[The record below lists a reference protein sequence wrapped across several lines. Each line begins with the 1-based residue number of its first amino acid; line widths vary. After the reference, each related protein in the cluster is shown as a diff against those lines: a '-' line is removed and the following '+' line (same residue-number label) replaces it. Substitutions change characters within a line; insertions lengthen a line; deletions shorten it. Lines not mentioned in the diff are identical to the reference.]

1 MGTPRGTTHD
11 LAAVNELTDEIIL
24 EELHIRYSQDI
35 IYTYI
40 GDILVSINP
49 YKTLNIY
56 GDEIGSRYVDMDAVK
71 QLRPHIYALSTRAYL
86 TLQRSH
92 INQCFLVSGESGAG
106 KTECTKMLV
115 AQIVRMSQIH
125 AGNTEHS
132 DLEEKLLEVNP
143 LLEAFGNAQTVI
155 NDNSSR
161 FGKLIEIIFSP
172 NGKIVGGQ
180 VTEHMLEKSRVVR
193 HGVGE
198 KNFHIFYCMFAGLSQ
213 PERKRY
219 FLDHPDKY
227 RIVSPGLGFSVFSSK
242 VEYDRYTDSFQNLQR
257 ILPVIGF
264 TSQDIDIMFAVVS
277 AVLHLCNIELVEEPE
292 SGQVVILNEEEVD
305 FASILLSVQSED
317 LVQVLLANINWIRGE
332 RVVSLKSVHQAV
344 DGRDALAKALYSRL
358 FSWVVQQVNFSLH
371 VAVELENRPQLTS
384 KVGIL
389 DMAGF
394 ENFPENSFEQLC
406 INIANEQLQHF
417 FNEHIFNMELQE
429 CQAEGIKQPK
439 IQFSDN
445 AALLAM
451 FFQRPV
457 GLFSLLDEEC
467 KLAKTSDLTFVEKLN
482 KQFSKSDLYK
492 KARHKDPVFTVVHY
506 AGEVVYSAM
515 GFLEKNRDTL
525 SSNMQSLMENSR
537 NELVNELFLSKISDT
552 GSLEGRGNR
561 HSQYT
566 HPQWQDPPKR
576 QFDPGDSLSR
586 QAGRKLKQ
594 KMKSQEVVDIGVTAN
609 PNTACAHFRNSLQY
623 LVDMLSRAE
632 PNFVRCL
639 RPNSYKAPNGFDSN
653 MVIRQLKYTG
663 VLETT
668 RIRRMGFTTRLPFQ
682 VFLDRYK
689 FLAFPLVANV
699 PATPETCHQIIDK
712 GNIPTA
718 QIGKTKVFLKYWH
731 TDQLNAQLDHMI
743 TNIVRIQAQMRA
755 KWTRR
760 MFLGLKGRMDWYQEQ
775 LDIFWKSSTK
785 IGDKNYHLLLNQADL
800 DENRYK
806 KEMTRIQPEW
816 YRDDRGRLSRHEM
829 YDYPDYED
837 KTDGYSRG
845 TRHSDRNTFNPGS
858 SSTFYETI
866 LSQIMDKWHEIEPDV
881 WCKINYMEYD
891 KLIGKFYIFDRQVTI
906 NGGYDEFDG
915 KTIGLGVI
923 RNQHRDEKT
932 EKIRSYIGKGV
943 TLRKDADGNILAT
956 RHGRNEVIVKG
967 YEDPA
972 NHCLSAEV
980 IMAEGKLPQD
990 KAVKIFDM
998 EEFKSQI
1005 GIEMRSQH
1013 FDILRL
1019 QHLCIVGLSFVK
1031 DIAEDDFATP
1041 CWLCIVNLSALDAL
1055 QNQDVKNE
1063 MEQKFAELS
1072 MKGQEEKGK
1081 ELELQKVAERHAR
1094 RWSKLNTRQGVQAH
1108 KEPLRKTRLQIK
1120 KRGENVKD
1128 RMDYSWDDKYYN
1140 EDGNHKLSITKILE
1154 EADDVESLIGGP
1166 WNSGPS
1172 SPSGFSVAS
1181 SIAPSDLSSPR
1192 RDWAKL
1198 RVTMKEEKKEMSE
1211 AMMKAKK
1218 EGR

>member
-1 MGTPRGTTHD
+1 MGTPKGTTHD
-11 LAAVNELTDEIIL
+11 LAALNDLTDEIIL
-24 EELHIRYSQDI
+24 EELHIRYIQDI

-40 GDILVSINP
+40 GDILVSVNP

-56 GDEIGSRYVDMDAVK
+56 GDEIGSRYVDMEAVK
-71 QLRPHIYALSTRAYL
+71 QLRPHIYALGTRAYL
-86 TLQRSH
+86 TLQRKNV
-92 INQCFLVSGESGAG
+92 NQCFLVSGESGAG
-106 KTECTKMLV
+106 KTECTKMLI

-125 AGNTEHS
+125 AGHTGHS
-132 DLEEKLLEVNP
+132 DLEDKLLEVNP

-172 NGKIVGGQ
+172 NGRIVGGQ

-213 PERKRY
+213 PEHKRF

-227 RIVSPGLGFSVFSSK
+227 RIVSDGLGSSVFSSK
-242 VEYDRYTDSFQNLQR
+242 AEYDRHTDSFQNLQR

-264 TSQDIDIMFAVVS
+264 TPQDIDIMFAIVS

-305 FASILLSVQSED
+305 F
-317 LVQVLLANINWIRGE
+317 GE
-332 RVVSLKSVHQAV
+332 RVVSLKSVHQAT
-344 DGRDALAKALYSRL
+344 DGRDALAKALYGRL
-358 FSWVVQQVNFSLH
+358 FSWVVQQVNFALH
-371 VAVELENRPQLTS
+371 VDVELENRSELTS

-406 INIANEQLQHF
+406 INVANEQLQNF

-429 CQAEGIKQPK
+429 CEAEGIKHPK
-439 IQFSDN
+439 IQFSNN
-445 AALLAM
+445 AALLLL

-457 GLFSLLDEEC
+457 GLFTLLDEEC
-467 KLAKTSDLTFVEKLN
+467 KLAKTTDLTFVEKLN

-492 KARHKDPVFTVVHY
+492 KARHKDPVFTIVHY
-506 AGEVVYSAM
+506 AGEVVYSAI
-515 GFLEKNRDTL
+515 GFIEKNRDTL

-537 NELVNELFLSKISDT
+537 NELVNELFMSKVSDT
-552 GSLEGRGNR
+552 GSLERRGER

-576 QFDPGDSLSR
+576 HFGPGDSLSR
-586 QAGRKLKQ
+586 QAGRKLKK

-623 LVDMLSRAE
+623 LVDMLSRGE

-653 MVIRQLKYTG
+653 MVMRQLKYTG

-689 FLAFPLVANV
+689 FLAFPLVAEV
-699 PATPETCHQIIDK
+699 SATPDTCQMIIDRA
-712 GNIPTA
+712 NIQTA

-731 TDQLNAQLDHMI
+731 TDQLNSQLDHMI
-743 TNIVRIQAQMRA
+743 TDIIRIQARMRA
-755 KWTRR
+755 KLTRR

-775 LDIFWKSSTK
+775 LDIFWESSAKS
-785 IGDKNYHLLLNQADL
+785 GDKNYHLIVNQADL

-816 YRDDRGRLSRHEM
+816 YRDDRGRLSRHDTE
-829 YDYPDYED
+829 DYLEYQDEPH
-837 KTDGYSRG
+837 GYSRG
-845 TRHSDRNTFNPGS
+845 NQHSNMYADHITYQEDS
-858 SSTFYETI
+858 KSFYQSI
-866 LSQIMDKWHEIEPDV
+866 LDQIMDKWDEIEPDV

-891 KLIGKFYIFDRQVTI
+891 KIIGKFYIFDRQVTI
-906 NGGYDEFDG
+906 NGSYDEFDG
-915 KTIGLGVI
+915 KTIGLGVL

-932 EKIRSYIGKGV
+932 EKIRSYIGKGI
-943 TLRKDADGNILAT
+943 TLRKDADGNIHAT

-990 KAVKIFDM
+990 KTVKIFDM

-1005 GIEMRSQH
+1005 GIEMRSSQ
-1013 FDILRL
+1013 FNILRL
-1019 QHLCIVGLSFVK
+1019 QHLCMVGLSFVK
-1031 DIAEDDFATP
+1031 DVADDDFATP

-1063 MEQKFAELS
+1063 MEQKFAALS

-1081 ELELQKVAERHAR
+1081 EIELQKVAERHAR
-1094 RWSKLNTRQGVQAH
+1094 KWSKLNTRQGVQAH

-1140 EDGNHKLSITKILE
+1140 DDGNRKLSINKVLE

-1172 SPSGFSVAS
+1172 SPRGFSVES
-1181 SIAPSDLSSPR
+1181 SLAPSDLSNPR